1 MFNMKILVRIL
12 RVIAVTF
19 FMQKSNIDWI
29 DIHIQFISFYYS

>member
-29 DIHIQFISFYYS
+29 DIQFISFYYS